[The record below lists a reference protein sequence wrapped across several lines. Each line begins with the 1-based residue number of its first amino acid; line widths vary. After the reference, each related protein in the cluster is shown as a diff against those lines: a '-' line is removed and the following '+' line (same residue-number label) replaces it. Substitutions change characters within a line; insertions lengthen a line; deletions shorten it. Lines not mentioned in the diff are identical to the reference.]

1 MHKLVKAI
9 KSFSYCTLIG
19 VQSLYAS
26 MMMTSEEINILKS
39 VAPDNDIVDEL
50 PEVND
55 FGTFAATM
63 PDVLF
68 LSAILYFQPTHWTVW
83 INDKIYT
90 HDNLEDDFLKLI
102 NVTKYSVEV
111 EIKGSQKSAIIKA
124 NQSLMTDGKHTIDG
138 DARVQQAPPML

>member
-1 MHKLVKAI
+1 MHKLVKVI

-19 VQSLYAS
+19 VQYLYAS

-39 VAPDNDIVDEL
+39 VAPDNDVVDEL

-68 LSAILYFQPTHWTVW
+68 LSAILYFEPTHWTVW

-102 NVTKYSVEV
+102 NVTRYSVEV
-111 EIKGSQKSAIIKA
+111 EIKGSKKSAIIKA

-138 DARVQQAPPML
+138 DARIQQSQPML